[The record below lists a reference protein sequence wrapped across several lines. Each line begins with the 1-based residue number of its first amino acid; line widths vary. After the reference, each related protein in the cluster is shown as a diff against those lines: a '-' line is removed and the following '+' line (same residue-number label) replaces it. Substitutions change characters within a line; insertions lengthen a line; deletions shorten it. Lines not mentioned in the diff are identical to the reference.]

1 MDRVPVLIE
10 AKDPIMRL
18 GVIGQLRGRPEVRLL
33 DNAEEQKAVVAVVV
47 MDGMSEREISEL
59 RRLHRRIPA
68 RLVLVPTDI
77 DDSGM
82 SAAVE
87 CGVVGVVRRVEASAE
102 RLTQVIVAAARGEG
116 SVPADLLGRL
126 LKRMGRLQREV
137 LDPHG
142 LTFSVLT
149 TREADVLRL
158 VADGFETREIAT
170 KLSYSERTV
179 KNVLHGLTTR
189 LQLRNRA
196 HAVAYALRHDLI

>member
-1 MDRVPVLIE
+1 MNRVPVLIE
-10 AKDPIMRL
+10 AGDPITRL
-18 GVIGQLRGRPEVRLL
+18 GMAGQLRGRPEVRLL
-33 DNAEEQKAVVAVVV
+33 TQAEENEAAVAVVV
-47 MDGMSEREISEL
+47 VDNLADRQISQL

-87 CGVVGVVRRVEASAE
+87 CGVVGVVRRAEASAD

-126 LKRMGRLQREV
+126 LQQMGRLQREV
-137 LDPHG
+137 LDPRG
-142 LTFSVLT
+142 LTIRGLS
-149 TREADVLRL
+149 TREIDVLKL
-158 VADGFETREIAT
+158 VADGFETREIAG

-196 HAVAYALRHDLI
+196 HAVAYAIRHDLI

>member
-1 MDRVPVLIE
+1 MDRVPVVVD
-10 AKDPIMRL
+10 AGDPISRL
-18 GVIGQLRGRPEVRLL
+18 GMVGQLRGRPELRLL
-33 DNAEEQKAVVAVVV
+33 TSDEEDQAAVAVIVV
-47 MDGMSEREISEL
+47 DSLTDREISDL
-59 RRLHRRIPA
+59 RRLHRRVRA
-68 RLVLVPTDI
+68 KVVLVPTDI

-82 SAAVE
+82 SVAVE
-87 CGVVGVVRRVEASAE
+87 CGVVGVVRRAEASAD
-102 RLTQVIVAAARGEG
+102 RLVQVIVSAVRGEG

-126 LKRMGRLQREV
+126 LEQMGRLQREV
-137 LDPHG
+137 LDPRG
-142 LTFSVLT
+142 LTLRGLT
-149 TREADVLRL
+149 TREIDVLKL

>member
-10 AKDPIMRL
+10 AGDPITRIGMA
-18 GVIGQLRGRPEVRLL
+18 GQLRGRPEVRLL
-33 DNAEEQKAVVAVVV
+33 TREEQDEAAVAVVV
-47 MDGMSEREISEL
+47 VDNLAERQISDL
-59 RRLHRRIPA
+59 RRLHRKIPA
-68 RLVLVPTDI
+68 RLVLVSTEI
-77 DDSGM
+77 DDNGM

-87 CGVVGVVRRVEASAE
+87 CGVVGVVRRAEASAD
-102 RLTQVIVAAARGEG
+102 RLTQVIVSAARGEG

-126 LKRMGRLQREV
+126 LQQMGRLQREV
-137 LDPHG
+137 LDPRG
-142 LTFSVLT
+142 LTIRGLS
-149 TREADVLRL
+149 TREIDVLKL

-196 HAVAYALRHDLI
+196 HAVAYAIRHDLI